1 MTNDHLVDGLA
12 RLARRQ
18 EMTRRLG
25 SATSGGVAPAQ
36 PPSWPLETP
45 VVATAGE
52 VTAVDEVAAAVGRV
66 VERHPGASVV
76 LTVQDRAGAWL
87 VRVDWRDGSVRT
99 STTPVEPAVS
109 AGTGAD
115 LPDDRPAA
123 ARLAELLRADPY
135 MLEREGPTA

>member
-18 EMTRRLG
+18 EMSRRLG
-25 SATSGGVAPAQ
+25 SATPGGVVPAQ

-45 VVATAGE
+45 AVVTAGE
-52 VTAVDEVAAAVGRV
+52 VAAVDEVAAAVGRV

-76 LTVQDRAGAWL
+76 LTVQDRDGSWL
-87 VRVDWRDGSVRT
+87 VRVDWRDGSVHT
-99 STTPVEPAVS
+99 STAPVEPAVA
-109 AGTGAD
+109 AGTGTGTE

-135 MLEREGPTA
+135 MLDRE